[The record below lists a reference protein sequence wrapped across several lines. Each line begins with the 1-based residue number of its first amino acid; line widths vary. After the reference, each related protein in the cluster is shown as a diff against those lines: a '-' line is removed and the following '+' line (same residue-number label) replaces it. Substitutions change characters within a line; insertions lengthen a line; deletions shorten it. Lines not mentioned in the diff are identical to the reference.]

1 MKEYSI
7 KRHESGEFYLEII
20 QGYGMSK
27 HIYIKDLA
35 HDVSAAKLKLAEIFK
50 LFREEDLPLDA
61 RQKIIDSINEK
72 IAIPKKFVN
81 STQPRRINHP
91 FFPQPGD
98 IQPRSIAIKIPG
110 AIDY

>member
-1 MKEYSI
+1 MREYSI
-7 KRHESGEFYLEII
+7 KRHESGEFYLEIL

-35 HDVSAAKLKLAEIFK
+35 HDVSAAKLKLGEIFK
-50 LFREEDLPLDA
+50 LFREEDLSLDA

-72 IAIPKKFVN
+72 IAIPKKNFTP
-81 STQPRRINHP
+81 TQPKAIKHP
-91 FFPQPGD
+91 FFPQAGD
-98 IQPRSIAIKIPG
+98 IQPQSIGIKIPG